1 MANQLKMADQQA
13 IIALAGHGWSFR
25 RIADEL
31 GVHRETVARY
41 VKLSREGPEPDIPS
55 PEPDVPSPEPDS
67 KPAISMTGGE
77 TTKPAKVIAGS
88 GGLAGTESAQVLA
101 GLAGRQSRCEPF
113 RAIIVECLERGLT
126 AQRIWQDLQSE
137 HGFAESYQSVQRFV
151 RHLRSARPLPF
162 RRMECEPGEEAQID
176 FGTGAPVITS
186 DAQASTSIPGVRASA
201 SYATDATAPM
211 PSSQASMPG
220 DQASKRGAKGKR
232 RRTHVF
238 RIILSHSRKGYSES
252 VFRQTTEE
260 FIRCIENAFQYFGG
274 IPKTLVIDNL
284 KAAVTKADW
293 YDPDLNPKIQA
304 FCEHYGTV
312 ILPTRPRTPRH
323 KGKVEKGVDY
333 VQSNALKGRTF
344 SSLQDQNEHLLE
356 WESHV
361 ADTRIHGTTRKQVGK
376 VFKEVERPT
385 LQPLP
390 TERFSFFHEAERRVH
405 RDGHVAVDNAYYSVP
420 PEYVGHS
427 VWARWDSRVVRIFD
441 QRMQQ
446 IAIHVKHEPGRF
458 STQSPH
464 IVSEKISGVER
475 GAAWLL
481 NKAGGIGSHTQQWA
495 ESMVQNRGIQGVR
508 VLQGLLSLANRHPDK
523 DIEKACEIAQTH
535 GAYRLRTIRELIKRQ
550 APKQEQFEFV
560 QEHPIIRSLADY
572 GDLVHESFAAEPLHA
587 HEHPHAAPGTTRSA
601 GFPRPFPGASFP
613 SMTVTGEHHE

>member
-1 MANQLKMADQQA
+1 MRAGRGGPDRLRNRR
-13 IIALAGHGWSFR
+13 AGHHARCPSINATGHGTNAR
-25 RIADEL
+25 R
-31 GVHRETVARY
+31 
-41 VKLSREGPEPDIPS
+41 PS
-55 PEPDVPSPEPDS
+55 
-67 KPAISMTGGE
+67 INTR
-77 TTKPAKVIAGS
+77 
-88 GGLAGTESAQVLA
+88 
-101 GLAGRQSRCEPF
+101 RQ
-113 RAIIVECLERGLT
+113 G
-126 AQRIWQDLQSE
+126 
-137 HGFAESYQSVQRFV
+137 
-151 RHLRSARPLPF
+151 
-162 RRMECEPGEEAQID
+162 
-176 FGTGAPVITS
+176 
-186 DAQASTSIPGVRASA
+186 
-201 SYATDATAPM
+201 
-211 PSSQASMPG
+211 
-220 DQASKRGAKGKR
+220 
-232 RRTHVF
+232 RTHVF
-238 RIILSHSRKGYSES
+238 RIVLSHSRKGYSES

-260 FIRCIENAFQYFGG
+260 FIRCIENAFQHFGG
-274 IPKTLVIDNL
+274 VPKTLVIDNL

-344 SSLQDQNEHLLE
+344 SSLQDQNNHLLD

-376 VFKEVERPT
+376 VFVEVERST

-390 TERFSFFHEAERRVH
+390 TGRFPFFHEAERRVH
-405 RDGHVAVDNAYYSVP
+405 RDGHVAVDKAYYSVP

-441 QRMQQ
+441 LRMQQ

-464 IVSEKISGVER
+464 IASEKISGVER

-481 NKAGGIGSHTQQWA
+481 DKASWIGPHTQQWA
-495 ESMVQNRGIQGVR
+495 ESMIQGRGIQGVR

-523 DIEKACEIAQTH
+523 DLEKACEIAQTH

-550 APKQEQFEFV
+550 APKQERFEFV

-587 HEHPHAAPGTTRSA
+587 YEHPLAAPGTTSSA
-601 GFPRPFPGASFP
+601 GFPKPFPWASFP
-613 SMTVTGEHHE
+613 SMAMTREHHE

>member
-31 GVHRETVARY
+31 GIHRETVARY
-41 VKLSREGPEPDIPS
+41 VKLSREA
-55 PEPDVPSPEPDS
+55 PEPDVPPPECDS
-67 KPAISMTGGE
+67 KPAIPIAGSE
-77 TTKPAKVIAGS
+77 AAKPAKVITGS
-88 GGLAGTESAQVLA
+88 GDWAGAEPTRVMAGESS
-101 GLAGRQSRCEPF
+101 GRSRCEPF
-113 RAIIVECLERGLT
+113 RAIIIAWMEHGLS

-151 RHLRSARPLPF
+151 RHLRSATPLPF

-176 FGTGAPVITS
+176 FGTGAPVITP
-186 DAQASTSIPGVRASA
+186 DATASTASAPHTTASIPGTQASTP
-201 SYATDATAPM
+201 
-211 PSSQASMPG
+211 
-220 DQASKRGAKGKR
+220 GAKGRR

-238 RIILSHSRKGYSES
+238 RIVLSHSRKGYSES

-260 FIRCIENAFQYFGG
+260 FVRCIENAFQHFGG
-274 IPKTLVIDNL
+274 VPKTLVIDNL

-312 ILPTRPRTPRH
+312 VLPTRPRMPRH

-333 VQSNALKGRTF
+333 VQGNALKGRTF
-344 SSLQDQNEHLLE
+344 SSLQDQNNHLLD

-376 VFKEVERPT
+376 VFKEVERPA

-390 TERFSFFHEAERRVH
+390 AGRFPFFHEAERRVH
-405 RDGHVAVDNAYYSVP
+405 RDGHVAVDKAYYSVP

-441 QRMQQ
+441 QRMKQ

-464 IVSEKISGVER
+464 IASEKISGVER

-481 NKAGGIGSHTQQWA
+481 NKANWIGPHTQQWA
-495 ESMVQNRGIQGVR
+495 ESMIQARGIQGVR

-550 APKQEQFEFV
+550 APRQERFEFI

-572 GDLVHESFAAEPLHA
+572 GNLVHESFAAEPLHPR
-587 HEHPHAAPGTTRSA
+587 ERPHAAPGTTSSA
-601 GFPRPFPGASFP
+601 GFPRPFPWASFP
-613 SMTVTGEHHE
+613 SMTLTGEHHE